1 MSSKILR
8 DFVNLE
14 SKNILLGVSG
24 GIAAYKSPALVRLL
38 RAAKASVQVVTT
50 TSAQQFV
57 TNTTLQ
63 SVSGRPVRDNLW
75 DSSAEAAMGHIE
87 LARWADLIIV
97 APATANLLSDLATG
111 RAGSLLTTLCLASEA
126 PIVIAPAMNRIMW
139 EHPATQEN
147 IKKLKGRGAIIL
159 GPDDGEQACGE
170 IGPGR
175 MREPEAILADLKTLI
190 SPKTASSRQKLEAK
204 KIVITAGPTREPI
217 DPVRYISNHSSGK
230 QGYEL
235 AVAAKDLGANVTLIS
250 GPANL
255 PAPIGVKL
263 INVVTAQEMCAE
275 VEKQL
280 HDCDIFIGVAAVADY
295 RPSSVSPKKIKKDG
309 TRKGS
314 QISLTLEENPDIIA
328 YVAKSARRPITIGF
342 AAETDS
348 AEKNA
353 RKKLKEKGL
362 DAIIVNNVATNGIG
376 FNSDENAATLIW
388 KEGKTRYKKQ
398 SKAIL
403 SIRIMQKI
411 EKLFFSEIALS
422 ETKRKIG

>member
-1 MSSKILR
+1 MPSKILR

-14 SKNILLGVSG
+14 SKNVLLGVTG
-24 GIAAYKSPALVRLL
+24 GIAAYKSPELVRLL
-38 RAAKASVQVVTT
+38 RGEKASVQVVTT
-50 TSAQQFV
+50 ASAKQFV

-87 LARWADLIIV
+87 LARWADLILI

-126 PIVIAPAMNRIMW
+126 PIVIAPAMNRVMW
-139 EHPATQEN
+139 EHLATQEN
-147 IKKLKGRGAIIL
+147 IKKLKKRGTIIL

-175 MREPEAILADLKTLI
+175 MREPEAILSDLKILG
-190 SPKTASSRQKLEAK
+190 SPKTGAGPQKLEGK
-204 KIVITAGPTREPI
+204 KVVITAGPTREPI

-235 AVAAKDLGANVTLIS
+235 ATAAKDLGANVILIS
-250 GPANL
+250 GPTNL

-263 INVVTAQEMCAE
+263 INVITAQEMCAE

-280 HDCDIFIGVAAVADY
+280 HDCDVFIGVAAVADY
-295 RPSSVSPKKIKKDG
+295 RPSTVSPKKIKKDA
-309 TRKGS
+309 TRNKS
-314 QISLTLEENPDIIA
+314 EISLTLEENPDIIA
-328 YVAKSARRPITIGF
+328 YVAKSAHRPLTIGF

-348 AEKNA
+348 AEENA
-353 RKKLKEKGL
+353 LKKLKEKKL
-362 DAIIVNNVATNGIG
+362 DAIIVNDVTANGVG
-376 FNSDENAATLIW
+376 FDSDENAATLIW
-388 KEGKTRYKKQ
+388 TEGKTHYEKQ
-398 SKAIL
+398 SKASL
-403 SIRIMQKI
+403 SITIMRKI
-411 EKLFFSEIALS
+411 EKLFFSETALS
-422 ETKRKIG
+422 ATKQKMG